1 MLQKNK
7 HYAFEFKKKSI
18 QTGRSGNPRKQITP
32 EAWKQAEEAFDI
44 HTILDTVGFVPV
56 IGEPAD
62 LVNGLIYVAEK
73 DYINAGMPMA
83 AVIPVVE
90 DAGKAVKYGAK
101 AVDKDSDIA
110 KTLNAIRKPLAKNE
124 GKQFAYREGRSK
136 QKPETDDESCKEGA
150 EESTKK
156 NQEDHSE
163 NRKPPE

>member
-110 KTLNAIRKPLAKNE
+110 KTLNAVRKPLAKNE

-136 QKPETDDESCKEGA
+136 QKPKADDKRCKERSEESCKGG
-150 EESTKK
+150 
-156 NQEDHSE
+156 
-163 NRKPPE
+163 RKRLQRLV